1 MYRLAELS
9 SYAKIIALI
18 SVTANSRRPD
28 DPIVAC
34 RGYHSGTLG
43 GSLFAEAFLWMTR
56 RSPRLRRSLFRGLF
70 ELLAGKFRDV
80 TWWQYMNYGFAPL
93 GEVDKAPELKPEDQ
107 ADRYAINLYHHVASQ
122 VPVEGREV
130 LEVGCGRGG
139 GSSYIARYLK
149 PARMVGVDISQNAID
164 FCRKVHDTPNL
175 DYRYGDAE
183 ALPFPDGSFDAVVNV
198 ESSFC
203 YGSIDGFIAEVAR
216 VLRPGGHLLLADIRL
231 ANEVA
236 ELDAAM
242 ARSGLTLVSRRDI
255 TENVVEALARD
266 SDRRAK
272 STGNR
277 IPKPF
282 KKMFD
287 TFLGVEGTRMPVHLR
302 SREMIYLSYCLR
314 KPGAE
319 AMVERTIDVETAAA
333 Y

>member
-1 MYRLAELS
+1 MRTTRT
-9 SYAKIIALI
+9 AL
-18 SVTANSRRPD
+18 
-28 DPIVAC
+28 
-34 RGYHSGTLG
+34 GSGG
-43 GSLFAEAFLWMTR
+43 CVFAEAFLWMTR

-93 GEVDKAPELKPEDQ
+93 GEADKAPELQPEDQ
-107 ADRYAINLYHHVASQ
+107 ADRYAINLYHHVAAS

-149 PARMVGVDISQNAID
+149 PARMVGVDISQNAIE
-164 FCRKVHDTPNL
+164 FCRKVHKVVNL
-175 DYRYGDAE
+175 DYCHGDAE
-183 ALPFPDGSFDAVVNV
+183 ALPFADASFDAVVNV

-203 YGSIDGFIAEVAR
+203 YGSLDGFLAEVAR
-216 VLRPGGHLLLADIRL
+216 VLRPGGYLLLADIRL

-236 ELDAAM
+236 DLDAAM

-266 SDRRAK
+266 SDRRTK

-302 SREMIYLSYCLR
+302 SREMVYLSYCLQ
-314 KPGAE
+314 KPGA
-319 AMVERTIDVETAAA
+319 ADASERAADIASAAA
-333 Y
+333 F